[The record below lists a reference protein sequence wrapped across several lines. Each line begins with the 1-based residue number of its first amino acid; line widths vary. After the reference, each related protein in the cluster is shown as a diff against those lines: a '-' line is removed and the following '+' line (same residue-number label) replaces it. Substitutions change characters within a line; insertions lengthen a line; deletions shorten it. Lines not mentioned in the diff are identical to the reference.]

1 MSEPFSTSILNRAA
15 AERQAAE
22 TLFASGR
29 LSESRAHAE
38 RALALLGR
46 PMPQGRARLLI
57 ALLAQLL
64 RQIRN
69 RLWLNHFPGYPPETQ
84 ALLLETAR
92 AYTLLGQICARK
104 NETLPIIFITVR
116 RVNLCE
122 HARSLPELAEA
133 YADMSALCR
142 RAGLRALADVY
153 AHQADATAQHLP
165 TTSPPV
171 S

>member
-1 MSEPFSTSILNRAA
+1 VSERLSTSTWHHAA
-15 AERQAAE
+15 AERQVAE
-22 TLFASGR
+22 ALFASGR

-46 PMPQGRARLLI
+46 PMPQGHTRLLI

-69 RLWLNHFPGYPPETQ
+69 RLWLHHFSGYPPETQ
-84 ALLLETAR
+84 AALLETTR
-92 AYTLLGQICARK
+92 AYALLGQIYRRK
-104 NETLPIIFITVR
+104 NETLPVIFITVR

-122 HARSLPELAEA
+122 HADASPELAEA

-142 RAGLRALADVY
+142 RVGLRALAEVY
-153 AHQADATAQHLP
+153 ARQVCQ
-165 TTSPPV
+165 SPNK
-171 S
+171 

>member
-1 MSEPFSTSILNRAA
+1 MSEPLSTSVLNRAA
-15 AERQAAE
+15 AERQAAAA
-22 TLFASGR
+22 LFASGR
-29 LSESRAHAE
+29 LSESRAHVE
-38 RALALLGR
+38 RALAWLGR

-69 RLWLNHFPGYPPETQ
+69 RIWLKHFLGYPLETQ
-84 ALLLETAR
+84 TILLETTR
-92 AYTLLGQICARK
+92 AYTLLRQIYVQK
-104 NETLPIIFITVR
+104 NDALAVIFITVR

-122 HARSLPELAEA
+122 HARSSPDLAEA

-153 AHQADATAQHLP
+153 ARQAGATAQHLP